1 VDAKRK
7 EGVIKKVK
15 EEVKWMMCEL
25 VGGYE

>member
-1 VDAKRK
+1 VKKK